1 LPARVDKP
9 LPIFVFSVRQAKSDG
24 SSKLKGACH
33 VNCPFDM

>member
-1 LPARVDKP
+1 
-9 LPIFVFSVRQAKSDG
+9 VFICVHLARQAKLDR